1 MKQTNEYLIAA
12 YLRDEFSTPEEEME
26 FKKRLAQDSE
36 FQEELAFEQELFDT
50 FQEDRWASTSE
61 ASSSKVNTYE
71 KWFEE
76 EPIEDWKETIS
87 SAIKPTSETPVIPIK
102 SRKNWMAVA
111 AMILVL
117 LIPIYFL
124 MNRDV
129 TPEELYA
136 NHVNLKDLP
145 TFVVRGDSDAQNL
158 NKLAQ
163 QQFEARDFVKSTETL
178 KRFIT
183 QHPDPD
189 AVLYI
194 YLGLSQLELNQFEDA
209 ENTFVKLQQLDA
221 IESERAYWYLALLQ
235 TKKGA
240 YSEAKKKLNEVISNQ
255 YFGYQEAKN
264 LLEEIPE

>member
-12 YLRDEFSTPEEEME
+12 YLRDEFSSPEEETE
-26 FKKRLAQDSE
+26 FKKRLADDSE

-50 FQEDRWASTSE
+50 FQEDSWATTSE
-61 ASSSKVNTYE
+61 VSSEDLHTYK

-76 EPIEDWKETIS
+76 EEVGDWKQTLS
-87 SAIKPTSETPVIPIK
+87 SAMKPVSETPVVPIK
-102 SRKNWMAVA
+102 ARRNWMAVA

-124 MNRDV
+124 MNRNV

-136 NHVNLKDLP
+136 SHINFKDLP

-158 NKLAQ
+158 HIIAQ
-163 QQFEARDFVKSTETL
+163 QQFEAGDFLKSSETL
-178 KRFIT
+178 KRSMVKD
-183 QHPDPD
+183 PNPD

-194 YLGLSQLELNQFEDA
+194 YLGLSQLELDQFEDA
-209 ENTFVKLQQLDA
+209 EATFIQLQQLDA

-240 YSEAKKKLNEVISNQ
+240 YSEAKKRLNEIISKQ
-255 YFGYQEAKN
+255 YYGYKEAKS
-264 LLEEIPE
+264 LLKDIQE